1 MDETLR
7 HRLPL
12 LAMGQ
17 AQKEVTHNEALITI
31 DRQLHPAVLTRGL
44 TVPPAIPAAGDS
56 YIVAPGATGPWAG
69 KADQLALF
77 DGHGWTFDTPG
88 RGCLAWIIDEAS
100 FAVFDL
106 GWSVGG
112 WPVTALRIGG
122 HQVLGSAPAA
132 IAAASG
138 GTVVDVEARSSIA
151 AILALLRDQG
161 LSI

>member
-17 AQKEVTHNEALITI
+17 AQKEVTHNEALIAI
-31 DRQLHPAVLTRGL
+31 DRQLHPSVLTRGL

-56 YIVAPGATGPWAG
+56 YIVAPGASGAWAG

-77 DGHGWTFDTPG
+77 DGHGWTFDAPG
-88 RGCLAWIIDEAS
+88 RGCLAWIIDEVS

-122 HQVLGSAPAA
+122 RQVLGAAPVV

-138 GTVVDVEARSSIA
+138 GTVVDAEARSSIA

-161 LSI
+161 LSA